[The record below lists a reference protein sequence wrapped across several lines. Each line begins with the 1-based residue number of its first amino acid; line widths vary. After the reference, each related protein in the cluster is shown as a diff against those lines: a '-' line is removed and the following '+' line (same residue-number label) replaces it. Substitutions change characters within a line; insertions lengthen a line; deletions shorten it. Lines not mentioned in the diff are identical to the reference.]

1 MASSNNAS
9 GSARSTTSNEKS
21 AESASTVPTSNLS
34 AAQLTKVVKLMD
46 EKIQMMHSNMTSLK
60 NDYDTFKHLVLPN
73 FDWTLSSSSKPSA
86 HLKSAASNDV
96 IDLTKGFD
104 AAYVRV
110 CHQKSVAS
118 VMDHEGPNGVYA
130 RCFKPS
136 YLKDISGG
144 LNSTVGRDSVA
155 TINKAVAYLTATL
168 LTSDP
173 GTKGYV
179 YPEPLD
185 LDNEVVKMHW
195 NNVYPEISAGSYIL
209 TEVGYKEDQVN
220 ADFFVVGYKTDETFT
235 ATAVSF
241 NEKGLERTMVAPAKS
256 KLIEAF
262 KSMDCLRVK
271 DKAVEVH
278 VLDKGWLSA
287 IPFEIMGPIGTV
299 GEHALESFF
308 PKILS
313 SMKST
318 WIRAYVNVCFLLC
331 LTSEKENQFNELYE
345 SLRSRIEAGGKMT
358 TALHLFYV
366 LFLEATKLQ
375 LASVAVDIE
384 SIDDNVSIGFNNPLS
399 LEKMIDVMQSL
410 VDDCEAN
417 DSSPSRSPTK
427 KPRLI
432 ESHADSASRE
442 LGKPK

>member
-1 MASSNNAS
+1 
-9 GSARSTTSNEKS
+9 
-21 AESASTVPTSNLS
+21 
-34 AAQLTKVVKLMD
+34 MD
-46 EKIQMMHSNMTSLK
+46 EKIQTMHSNMTSMHSNMTSLK
-60 NDYDTFKHLVLPN
+60 NDYDNFKHLVLPN

-86 HLKSAASNDV
+86 CLNNDNGKSAASNDV

-104 AAYVRV
+104 TAYVCV
-110 CHQKSVAS
+110 CHQKAVAS
-118 VMDHEGPNGVYA
+118 LMEHEGPNGVYA

-136 YLKDISGG
+136 YLRDIPGG
-144 LNSTVGRDSVA
+144 LNSTVGKDSVA

-173 GTKGYV
+173 GRKGYV
-179 YPEPLD
+179 YPELLD
-185 LDNEVVKMHW
+185 LDNEVSKMQW
-195 NNVYPEISAGSYIL
+195 NNVYPEIPAGSYIL
-209 TEVGYKEDQVN
+209 TEVAYKEDQAN

-235 ATAVSF
+235 ATAVCF
-241 NEKGLERTMVAPAKS
+241 NEKGLEPRMVAPAKP

-262 KSMDCLRVK
+262 KTMDCLRVK

-278 VLDKGWLSA
+278 VLDKGWLA
-287 IPFEIMGPIGTV
+287 TIPFETLGPIGTV

-313 SMKST
+313 PMKST

-331 LTSEKENQFNELYE
+331 LTSEKQNQFNDLYE

-375 LASVAVDIE
+375 LASVAVDID
-384 SIDDNVSIGFNNPLS
+384 SIDDNVSIGFNNPLPF
-399 LEKMIDVMQSL
+399 EKMIGVMQSM
-410 VDDCEAN
+410 VDDCEVN

-427 KPRLI
+427 KQRTN